1 MTTPDLTHATEVR
14 TPCGWYDVISIN
26 ATTVTVAA
34 DFWPIRIP
42 KDRILETK

>member
-1 MTTPDLTHATEVR
+1 MTAPDLTHATEVR
-14 TPCGWYDVISIN
+14 TPYGWYDVIAVN

-42 KDRILETK
+42 NEKILESK